1 MTDLIINILGWIG
14 SLLLVAAYWLN
25 SKSIINAQTKTY
37 QFLNIVGS
45 LTLMINT
52 FYYGAY
58 PSSSVNIVWLLMG
71 LYHITK
77 TLNKKQKII

>member
-1 MTDLIINILGWIG
+1 MEYLNIIDLIIDILGWIG
-14 SLLLVAAYWLN
+14 SIILVAAYWLN
-25 SKSIINAQTKTY
+25 SKNLIDSQTKTH

-58 PSSSVNIVWLLMG
+58 PSSSVNIVWLLMV
-71 LYHITK
+71 
-77 TLNKKQKII
+77 

>member
-1 MTDLIINILGWIG
+1 MIDLIIDILGWIG
-14 SLLLVAAYWLN
+14 SILLVTAYWLN
-25 SKSIINAQTKTY
+25 SKNLINAQTRAY
-37 QFLNIVGS
+37 QLLNIVGS

-58 PSSSVNIVWLLMG
+58 PSSSVNIIWLLMG

-77 TLNKKQKII
+77 IFKNKQKTI

>member
-1 MTDLIINILGWIG
+1 MTDLIIDILGWIG
-14 SLLLVAAYWLN
+14 SLLLVTAYWLN
-25 SKSIINAQTKTY
+25 SKNLINAQTRAY
-37 QFLNIVGS
+37 QLLNIIGS

-58 PSSSVNIVWLLMG
+58 PSSSVNIIWLLMG

-77 TLNKKQKII
+77 IFKNKQKKI

>member
-1 MTDLIINILGWIG
+1 MNDLIINTLGWIG

-25 SKSIINAQTKTY
+25 SKNIINAQTKTY

-58 PSSSVNIVWLLMG
+58 ASSLVNVVWLLMG
-71 LYHITK
+71 LYHIIK
-77 TLNKKQKII
+77 ILNNKQSTI

>member
-1 MTDLIINILGWIG
+1 MTDLTIDILGWIG
-14 SLLLVAAYWLN
+14 SLLLVTAYWLN
-25 SKSIINAQTKTY
+25 SKNLINAQTRVY
-37 QFLNIVGS
+37 QLLNIVGS

-58 PSSSVNIVWLLMG
+58 PSSSVNIIWLLMG

-77 TLNKKQKII
+77 IFKNKQKTI

>member
-1 MTDLIINILGWIG
+1 MTDLTIDILGWIG
-14 SLLLVAAYWLN
+14 SLLLVTAYWLN
-25 SKSIINAQTKTY
+25 SKNLINAQTRAY
-37 QFLNIVGS
+37 QLLNIVGS

-58 PSSSVNIVWLLMG
+58 PSSSVNIIWLLMG

-77 TLNKKQKII
+77 IFKNKQKTI

>member
-1 MTDLIINILGWIG
+1 MIDLTIDILGWIG
-14 SLLLVAAYWLN
+14 SLLLVSAYWLN
-25 SKSIINAQTKTY
+25 SKNLINAQTKTY
-37 QFLNIVGS
+37 QLLNIVGS

-58 PSSSVNIVWLLMG
+58 PSSSVNIIWFLMG

-77 TLNKKQKII
+77 IFKYKQKKI

>member
-14 SLLLVAAYWLN
+14 SLLLVTAYWLN
-25 SKSIINAQTKTY
+25 SKSIINAQTKTH

-52 FYYGAY
+52 FHYGAY
-58 PSSSVNIVWLLMG
+58 PSGSVNIVWLLMG

-77 TLNKKQKII
+77 ILNNKQRTL

>member
-1 MTDLIINILGWIG
+1 MIINILGWIG
-14 SLLLVAAYWLN
+14 SLLLVTGYWLN

-58 PSSSVNIVWLLMG
+58 PSSSVNIIWLLMG

-77 TLNKKQKII
+77 ILNNKQKTI